1 MPELD
6 AGWEIA
12 WKKPFYR
19 ERHGFGRLA
28 LTIVRSGS
36 SGDTASY
43 VCTTPELMHRAL
55 RAHARIELDLS
66 EGALVTGHVL
76 LQKSQ

>member
-1 MPELD
+1 MEEAILS
-6 AGWEIA
+6 GQHCL
-12 WKKPFYR
+12 R
-19 ERHGFGRLA
+19 RLA
-28 LTIVRSGS
+28 LTIAQSGS
-36 SGDTASY
+36 SRGTASY
-43 VCTTPELMHRAL
+43 VCTTRDLMHRAL